1 MDVDKMNDAMSYPCK
16 ASLSPNYLNHDDLIN
31 RFQKDCEL
39 RKFSTS
45 MNYAIVAKRFCAW
58 LDERNIVAPAVTKRD
73 LKEYLYHL
81 QKKKLFKFGTIRYD
95 FIVINCLF
103 SYLEEEE
110 LISANPVPSF
120 MKRYLNVYKN
130 DSESEKRQI
139 ISIEDAA
146 KLVSSTLE
154 TRDQAII
161 LLFLKTG
168 MRLSE
173 LGSLDVSDVNLD
185 DLSLTLKET
194 AKRSNRL
201 LYFDHETAEVL
212 GHWLAIRDLRRKH
225 ENPALFPSSRC
236 MYLCT
241 SHIQRMVKKHAE
253 VIGLHNPETG
263 KLADK
268 FTPHCCRHWFTTHLL
283 RAGMRREYVK
293 WLRGDAIKE
302 AVDIYYHID
311 PEDVRKEYMTHIPQ
325 LGV

>member
-1 MDVDKMNDAMSYPCK
+1 MN
-16 ASLSPNYLNHDDLIN
+16 ASMTPSCQIPLSPNGRSFDSIIE

-39 RKFSTS
+39 RKFATAKD
-45 MNYAIVAKRFCAW
+45 YALTARSFCIW
-58 LDERNIVAPAVTKRD
+58 LETRNISVTNITKNDLRD
-73 LKEYLYHL
+73 FLYHL
-81 QKKKLFKFGTIRYD
+81 QAERALKFASIRHQ
-95 FIVINCLF
+95 FVTINCLY
-103 SYLEEEE
+103 SYLEEEG
-110 LISANPVPSF
+110 LIAVNPVPAF
-120 MKRYLNVYKN
+120 RKRYIGMYKN
-130 DSESEKRQI
+130 DSDSEQRQI

-146 KLVSSTLE
+146 KLVSATFE
-154 TRDQAII
+154 TRDRAII

-168 MRLSE
+168 MRLGE
-173 LGSLDVSDVNLD
+173 MGSLDVSDLNLQE
-185 DLSLTLKET
+185 LSLTLKKT

-201 LYFDHETAEVL
+201 LYFDHETAEAL
-212 GHWLAIRDLRRKH
+212 SHWLTIRALKKGH
-225 ENPALFPSSRC
+225 EKPALFLSNQGLRMSTNRIEKKVSR
-236 MYLCT
+236 
-241 SHIQRMVKKHAE
+241 HAE
-253 VIGLHNPETG
+253 VIGLHNPKSK

>member
-1 MDVDKMNDAMSYPCK
+1 MSSPCQV
-16 ASLSPNYLNHDDLIN
+16 SLNLNHLSHDDLIDH
-31 RFQKDCEL
+31 FQKDCEL
-39 RKFSTS
+39 RKFATS
-45 MNYAIVAKRFCAW
+45 KNYAIVARRFCVW
-58 LDERNIVAPAVTKRD
+58 LDERNMVALAVTKRD

-81 QKKKLFKFGTIRYD
+81 QKNKQFKFGTIRYD
-95 FIVINCLF
+95 FIIINCLY

-120 MKRYLNVYKN
+120 MKRYLNIYKN

-168 MRLSE
+168 MRLGE
-173 LGSLDVSDVNLD
+173 LASLDVSDINLD

-212 GHWLAIRDLRRKH
+212 GHWLDIRALRKGH
-225 ENPALFPSSRC
+225 ESPALFPSNHCRH
-236 MYLCT
+236 LCT
-241 SHIQRMVKKHAE
+241 VQIQDIVRKHAK

-283 RAGMRREYVK
+283 RAGMKREYVK